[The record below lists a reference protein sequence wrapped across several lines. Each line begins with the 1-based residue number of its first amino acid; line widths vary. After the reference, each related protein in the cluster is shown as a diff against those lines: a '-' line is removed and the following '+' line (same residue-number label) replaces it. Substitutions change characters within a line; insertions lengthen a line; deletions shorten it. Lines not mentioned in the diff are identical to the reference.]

1 MLFVVSVLVTG
12 MVVIAMLVIAMLVI
26 AVIMLAVIMLAV
38 IVAMAARPVRMAVL
52 ELFLRR
58 GTHVDDLDVEHERLA
73 GERVVHI

>member
-1 MLFVVSVLVTG
+1 VLFVVSVLVTG
-12 MVVIAMLVIAMLVI
+12 MVVIAMLVIPMLVF
-26 AVIMLAVIMLAV
+26 AVIMLAV

>member
-1 MLFVVSVLVTG
+1 VLFVVSVLVTG
-12 MVVIAMLVIAMLVI
+12 MVVMAMLVISMLVI
-26 AVIMLAVIMLAV
+26 SMLVIAVIMLAV

-52 ELFLRR
+52 ELFRRR